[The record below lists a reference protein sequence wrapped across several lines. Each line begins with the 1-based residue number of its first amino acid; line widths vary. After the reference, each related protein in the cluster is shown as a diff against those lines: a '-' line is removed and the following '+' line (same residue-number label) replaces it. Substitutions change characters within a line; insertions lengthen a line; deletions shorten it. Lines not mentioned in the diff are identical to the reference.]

1 MGKVVSVIG
10 IDISK
15 RYFQLHGATA
25 DGEPVLRRRLTRS
38 KLLAFLAVQPACQ
51 VVMEVCASAH
61 HWGRMILGLGHEVC
75 LIPPVYVKPYV
86 KRQKNDAND
95 ACAIVEAAQRP
106 TMRFV
111 TVRTE
116 EEQARSVL
124 FRSRELLVRQRTQ
137 TINAL
142 RGHLAEFGLVVPLG
156 IHNVERLE
164 EAFAACE
171 EHFPAPAPAAIRL
184 LVERIDDLNAEID
197 ELDRE
202 IRRIV
207 RDDEK
212 LTRLMTIP
220 GVGELTAMAVHAFA
234 PPMASFRNGRHFAAW
249 VGLTPRESSSGGRQ
263 RLGRITKMG
272 QRDIRRLLYLGAM
285 AVISSAVRRKK
296 VTDPWLAR
304 MLNEK
309 PRKVV
314 AVALANR
321 MARIIWAVTVKGESY
336 RAPGVT
342 RAVATAQ

>member
-1 MGKVVSVIG
+1 M
-10 IDISK
+10 
-15 RYFQLHGATA
+15 
-25 DGEPVLRRRLTRS
+25 
-38 KLLAFLAVQPACQ
+38 
-51 VVMEVCASAH
+51 
-61 HWGRMILGLGHEVC
+61 
-75 LIPPVYVKPYV
+75 YVKPYV

-220 GVGELTAMAVHAFA
+220 GVGELTAMAVHAGLPLA
-234 PPMASFRNGRHFAAW
+234 GFRLPRARHRQDFPCCYAFH
-249 VGLTPRESSSGGRQ
+249 LPCMPTP
-263 RLGRITKMG
+263 LP
-272 QRDIRRLLYLGAM
+272 
-285 AVISSAVRRKK
+285 RRK
-296 VTDPWLAR
+296 PAGAL
-304 MLNEK
+304 
-309 PRKVV
+309 
-314 AVALANR
+314 VALFPAGRRPSPNLR
-321 MARIIWAVTVKGESY
+321 RVGFRDARIEACSAFTFVP
-336 RAPGVT
+336 ACM
-342 RAVATAQ
+342 VARPPKAALLSKVLQPMSLPP